1 MIDERRTN
9 KRRKFGYYMRVI
21 NNATS
26 ELVGYLSDISPR
38 GFKLDSQKPLVVNKD
53 YTLRLDLTPD
63 VSDRSFILFTARS
76 KWSQPDPFDPNSN
89 IQGFQVISIS
99 PHDEEIFIR
108 ILEKYGTSERNWER
122 FPPPNSDT

>member
-1 MIDERRTN
+1 MIDERRTT

-21 NNATS
+21 NNTTS
-26 ELVGYLSDISPR
+26 ELAGYLSDISSR
-38 GFKLDSQKPLVVNKD
+38 GFKLDSQKPLLVNKD

-63 VSDRSFILFTARS
+63 ISDRSFILFIARS
-76 KWSQPDPFDPNSN
+76 KWSQPDPLDPNSN

-122 FPPPNSDT
+122 FPPPNSDL